1 MATSLFV
8 NGYPAT
14 IPFDAP
20 NAIICSI
27 AEFEAATPSAELQAY
42 KNMNVSWKFH
52 SIIIDF

>member
-14 IPFDAP
+14 VPFDAP

-52 SIIIDF
+52 SIVIDF